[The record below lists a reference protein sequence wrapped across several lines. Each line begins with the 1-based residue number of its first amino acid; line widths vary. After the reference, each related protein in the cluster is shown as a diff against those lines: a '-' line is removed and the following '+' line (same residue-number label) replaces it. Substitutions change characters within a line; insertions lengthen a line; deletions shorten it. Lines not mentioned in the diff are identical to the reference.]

1 MFSPIN
7 YNQEF
12 DKMKKIYIDKDTK
25 SVDKMISSKKI
36 NLSKMDEKLSL
47 LNSDIEDLY
56 KKYAETKKIRQ
67 KKEKSEQNLASRIN
81 FLIDEERKI
90 RTKIENKPTKKE
102 EKNIKMKSLQ
112 ILLKVM
118 IVVKGIDLDILIKK
132 MKKYLKKIID

>member
-1 MFSPIN
+1 MFISDN
-7 YNQEF
+7 YYTLPT
-12 DKMKKIYIDKDTK
+12 KMKNNRKVQISK
-25 SVDKMISSKKI
+25 SVGKIITSKKQ
-36 NLSKMDEKLSL
+36 NLSKMNEKLTL

-102 EKNIKMKSLQ
+102 EKNIKQ
-112 ILLKVM
+112 LKVLM
-118 IVVKGIDLDILIKK
+118 ITKELKLIN
-132 MKKYLKKIID
+132 LKKLRKIKIFL

>member
-112 ILLKVM
+112 IFNTP
-118 IVVKGIDLDILIKK
+118 
-132 MKKYLKKIID
+132 